1 LTKLWEMANQLA
13 EGARRRLAN
22 IHHKVAFCCHCFGL
36 EVPATLLAR
45 ADKVIE

>member
-1 LTKLWEMANQLA
+1 MANQLA

-22 IHHKVAFCCHCFGL
+22 IHHKVAFCCHCFFGL